1 MQGMAVAQRMT
12 TDEFLA
18 TYTEETPGRTIQL
31 IAGEVVVN
39 QPGRPHQR
47 ALFELVYTLGAW
59 AKEVAGRGEVSLP
72 LDVRLDEENVYAPD
86 LLWYAEERLAGLGAR
101 GPYPLPDLAVEVRSP
116 STWRYDVGVKRH
128 VYEQRGLRELWLVDT
143 EARSVL
149 VYRRSTAEATAFD
162 VSLELERDD
171 TLSSRLLPG
180 FALPVA
186 AVFPA

>member
-12 TDEFLA
+12 ADEFMA

-39 QPGRPHQR
+39 QPGRPHQ
-47 ALFELVYTLGAW
+47 LTLWELSYGLGGWIKAG
-59 AKEVAGRGEVSLP
+59 AGRGEMSLP
-72 LDVRLDEENVYAPD
+72 LDVLLDDENLYAPD
-86 LLWYAEERLAGLGAR
+86 LLWYAEEHAPLGPR

-143 EARSVL
+143 KARSVL

-171 TLSSRLLPG
+171 TVSSPLLPG
-180 FALPVA
+180 CALPVA

>member
-1 MQGMAVAQRMT
+1 MT

-39 QPGRPHQR
+39 QPALPHQR
-47 ALFELVYTLGAW
+47 ALVKLVHALSTW
-59 AKEVAGRGEVSLP
+59 AMASAGRGEVSLP
-72 LDVRLDEENVYAPD
+72 LDVRVDDENLYAPD
-86 LLWYAEERLAGLGAR
+86 LLWYAEERVAGLGTR

-116 STWRYDVGVKRH
+116 STWRYDVGVKRN

-143 EARSVL
+143 KARSVL
-149 VYRRSTAEATAFD
+149 VYRRSTGEATAFD

-171 TLSSRLLPG
+171 TLTSPLLPG

-186 AVFPA
+186 AVFPV